1 MGYGGTRRGNMDN
14 SPVKAVKYTVSTVTK
29 KEHYL
34 RKEAEI
40 MKKKVLASLVA
51 TMAVTATC
59 ALAANPFAD
68 VPQDSWAYNSVVELA
83 NSGIVQGVDGVHFQG
98 ERNITRYEAA
108 EIVAKAMAHED
119 RANAEQRALI
129 NKLADEFSD
138 ELNTLGVRVSNL
150 EERVGN
156 VKLTG
161 DANIHYQ
168 HQKGNIE
175 NDASWEYAVHL
186 LATAKVNDRM
196 NVNLGLS
203 TDDMS
208 FADEKSASSG
218 EDHKLYVDHANVEY
232 NAGKNVNILVGR
244 YDYQIGN
251 GMGLQYGDTFDGAQV
266 QFGGDHW
273 SLTGGYGKFK
283 EADPEAPDPSLLD
296 VKTGYVSLDGMW
308 DKFGVGVYYNQFGD
322 TKADLANLDHIL
334 GGYASFKF
342 GEKWNLMGDYQR
354 VSKDKETSADKDGN
368 LWGAKLQYGEAV
380 PEEKGSW
387 DAWVDYVHADKGT
400 YYGSTAG
407 WRDGGYLGYE
417 YGVKGWGVGF
427 DYALA
432 KNVVLAVGQTF
443 GTKNTDGDGTKQ
455 KEYTSAELDFFF

>member
-1 MGYGGTRRGNMDN
+1 MN
-14 SPVKAVKYTVSTVTK
+14 K
-29 KEHYL
+29 KL
-34 RKEAEI
+34 
-40 MKKKVLASLVA
+40 LAALVA
-51 TMAVTATC
+51 TMAVGTT
-59 ALAANPFAD
+59 ALAANPFED
-68 VPQDSWAYNSVVELA
+68 VPQDSWAYNSVVQLA
-83 NSGIVQGVDGVHFQG
+83 NSGIIQGVDGVHFQG

-175 NDASWEYAVHL
+175 DDASWEYAVHL

-208 FADEKSASSG
+208 FDDKNSASSG

-308 DKFGVGVYYNQFGD
+308 DKFGAGVYYNQFGD
-322 TKADLANLDHIL
+322 TKADAANLDHIL

-354 VSKDKETSADKDGN
+354 VSKDK
-368 LWGAKLQYGEAV
+368 
-380 PEEKGSW
+380 
-387 DAWVDYVHADKGT
+387 
-400 YYGSTAG
+400 
-407 WRDGGYLGYE
+407 
-417 YGVKGWGVGF
+417 
-427 DYALA
+427 
-432 KNVVLAVGQTF
+432 
-443 GTKNTDGDGTKQ
+443 
-455 KEYTSAELDFFF
+455 

>member
-1 MGYGGTRRGNMDN
+1 
-14 SPVKAVKYTVSTVTK
+14 
-29 KEHYL
+29 
-34 RKEAEI
+34 
-40 MKKKVLASLVA
+40 MKKKVLATLVA
-51 TMAVTATC
+51 TMAVGATAF
-59 ALAANPFAD
+59 AANPFVD
-68 VPQDSWAYNSVVELA
+68 VPADSWAYNSVVELA
-83 NSGIVQGVDGVHFQG
+83 NSGIIQGVDGVHFEG

-138 ELNTLGVRVSNL
+138 ELNNLGVRVANL
-150 EERVGN
+150 ENRVGN

-186 LATAKVNDRM
+186 LATATVNDRTK
-196 NVNLGLS
+196 VNFGIS

-208 FADEKSASSG
+208 FADSNSASSG
-218 EDHKLYVDHANVEY
+218 EDHKLYVDHANVDY
-232 NAGKNVNILVGR
+232 SAGSHFNFLVGR

-251 GMGLQYGDTFDGAQV
+251 GLGLQYGDTFDGAQMKY
-266 QFGGDHW
+266 FTDHVA
-273 SLTGGYGKFK
+273 LTAGYGKFK
-283 EADPEAPDPSLLD
+283 EGDNEETTPGNDGYVNTWGDLLN
-296 VKTGYVSLDGMW
+296 VKTAYVSLDGMW
-308 DKFGVGVYYNQFGD
+308 DKVGAGVYYNNFVDGEA
-322 TKADLANLDHIL
+322 KAKNLDHL
-334 GGYASFKF
+334 FGGYLSFNF
-342 GEKWNLMGDYQR
+342 GKKWNLTGDYQR
-354 VSKDKETSADKDGN
+354 VTKDKETATNPDGN
-368 LWGAKLQYGEAV
+368 LWGAKLQYGAAD

-387 DAWVDYVHADKGT
+387 DVWVDYVKADKGAF
-400 YYGSTAG
+400 YGNTAN
-407 WRDGGYLGYE
+407 WRDNGYLGYE
-417 YGVKGWGVGF
+417 HGVKGWGVGF

-443 GTKNTDGDGTKQ
+443 GTKNADNSNVKQ